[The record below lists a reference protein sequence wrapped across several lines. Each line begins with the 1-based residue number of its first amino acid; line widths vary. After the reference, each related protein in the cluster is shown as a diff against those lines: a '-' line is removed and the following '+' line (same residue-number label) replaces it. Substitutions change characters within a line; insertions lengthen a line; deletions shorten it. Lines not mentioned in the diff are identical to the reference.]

1 MTESPYTIEMLN
13 NEIDGIEE
21 TPEVEEEDSYLA
33 GTKAIHDS
41 LNAELNQPSEDIDNS
56 NSEDFDFDPGFD
68 DDDLD
73 FIENNTDEFTRDY
86 LLNRR
91 RSTARQEDY
100 DFGSNMSNYDLKPF
114 AKKGARVDN
123 INSNVANLFSFLNSK
138 AGGGLTISSGT
149 DGVHSTPNSTH
160 YYGGGMDVGANSSD
174 KSSYLSMKQLLSD
187 PDTKAIIKQ
196 QFDIDEIIDEG
207 DHFHFGSRKKKKM
220 QQGGSSLMNKSSYY
234 PDEMSYNPNTAP
246 PKSFVQNYEDNLKA
260 QPYGQLALE
269 DIDRSQTDKLGWMKG
284 VGNLASKGSNL
295 LNMYDNFQEMTGRTI
310 ASGVAGL
317 NASLGARTNNQ
328 NMYDEYMKQYGED
341 QSDYKSLPQGIF
353 QNQRKTYLS

>member
-1 MTESPYTIEMLN
+1 MTDSPYTIEMLN

-41 LNAELNQPSEDIDNS
+41 LNAELNQPSEDLDNS

-73 FIENNTDEFTRDY
+73 FLQSNVDDDTFDY

-91 RSTARQEDY
+91 K
-100 DFGSNMSNYDLKPF
+100 SNV
-114 AKKGARVDN
+114 REVDN
-123 INSNVANLFSFLNSK
+123 EAAPVKGVTPLLQ
-138 AGGGLTISSGT
+138 GLTNNLYGMFPGLVVT
-149 DGVHSTPNSTH
+149 STTGGKHMKGSRH
-160 YYGGGMDVGANSSD
+160 YEGKAIDIGANSSD
-174 KSSYLSMKQLLSD
+174 KNAYKTFKSNLRDPQFVAQLKS
-187 PDTKAIIKQ
+187 Q
-196 QFDIDEIIDEG
+196 YDIEDILDEG
-207 DHFHFGSRKKKKM
+207 DHMHIELK
-220 QQGGSSLMNKSSYY
+220 QTGGSSLMNRSSYY

-295 LNMYDNFQEMTGRTI
+295 LNMYDNVKGVIGSSVAT
-310 ASGVAGL
+310 GVAGL
-317 NASLGARTNNQ
+317 NSILGARTNNQ

>member
-1 MTESPYTIEMLN
+1 MLN

-73 FIENNTDEFTRDY
+73 FLQSNVDDDTFDY

-91 RSTARQEDY
+91 
-100 DFGSNMSNYDLKPF
+100 K
-114 AKKGARVDN
+114 
-123 INSNVANLFSFLNSK
+123 SNVREVDSEAAPVKGVTPLLQ
-138 AGGGLTISSGT
+138 GLTNNLYGMFPGLVVTSTTGGKHMNGSKHYSGKAI
-149 DGVHSTPNSTH
+149 DI
-160 YYGGGMDVGANSSD
+160 GANSSD
-174 KSSYLSMKQLLSD
+174 KNAYKTFKNNLRDPQFVAQLKS
-187 PDTKAIIKQ
+187 Q
-196 QFDIDEIIDEG
+196 YDIEDILDEG
-207 DHFHFGSRKKKKM
+207 DHMHIELK
-220 QQGGSSLMNKSSYY
+220 QTGGSSLMNRSSYY

-269 DIDRSQTDKLGWMKG
+269 DIDRSQTDKLGWMKD